1 MKKAIYAGSFDP
13 FTNGHLSISN
23 RALKLFD
30 EVHILIAS
38 SPTKKPLLSVEQ
50 RLKLIS
56 DLWAK
61 EPRVK
66 VVTWCGLLV
75 DYAKKNQINFLVRGL
90 RPTGDFD
97 SEFLMASMNRKLLES
112 CDTVFLA
119 ASDNYYL
126 SSSVV
131 KEVYSHGGNISE
143 FVPKLVLDFLKA
155 NKS

>member
-13 FTNGHLSISN
+13 YTNGHLGISQ

-30 EVHILIAS
+30 ELHIVIAV
-38 SPTKKPLLSVEQ
+38 SPHKKGLMSYEQ
-50 RLKLIS
+50 RLEIIS
-56 DLWAK
+56 DIWRHEK
-61 EPRVK
+61 RVK
-66 VVTWCGLLV
+66 IVTWEGLLV
-75 DYAKKNQINFLVRGL
+75 DYAKQNKINFLVRGL

-97 SEFLMASMNRKLLES
+97 SEFLMASMNRKLLKN

-131 KEVYSHGGNISE
+131 KEVYSHGGDIE
-143 FVPKLVLDFLKA
+143 PFVPKQIFDFLK
-155 NKS
+155 KGP